1 VTALL
6 EALQYDFMQH
16 ALLAGL
22 LASVLC
28 AVTGTF
34 IVVKRLVFLS
44 GGVSH
49 SAFAGLGVAHFAGIS
64 PVLGALCA
72 AVLVSL
78 SLTRMILQHRQQ
90 PDAMIGLLWAAGM
103 AIGVLFVYLK
113 PGYTPDLMPYLFGN
127 ILSIS
132 SAQLVGML
140 LFTVVSLILT
150 GLLFR
155 QLVAVSF
162 DDEFARLRG
171 LPVGMLLSLLMLLN
185 SIAIV
190 ILIQAVGIILVMA
203 LMTIPPLIGLA
214 LANNIKAVMWRAL
227 VSALLI
233 INGGLLL
240 SFQLDLPS
248 GPVIVL
254 LGILLLGLVR
264 LYCNH
269 CRH

>member
-1 VTALL
+1 MSALF

-16 ALLAGL
+16 ALLASL

-49 SAFAGLGVAHFAGIS
+49 SAFAGLGMAYFAGFN
-64 PVLGALCA
+64 PVLGAIFA

-132 SAQLVGML
+132 TAQLAGML
-140 LFTVVSLILT
+140 LFTAVTLVLT
-150 GLLFR
+150 RVMFR

-171 LPVGMLLSLLMLLN
+171 LPVGVLLSLLMVLN

-214 LANNIKAVMWRAL
+214 LANDIRAVMWRAF
-227 VSALLI
+227 VSALVI
-233 INGGLLL
+233 INGGLIL

-254 LGILLLGLVR
+254 LGILLLALVR
-264 LYCNH
+264 MYCKH
-269 CRH
+269 CRR